1 MREASFL
8 PSRWLFFAAATD
20 EVSLMVI
27 LMIDYRLPT
36 DAVRGYAEWKL
47 SSTLTPLAARRAAS
61 HVTWNYRDHSD
72 PNHFMLT
79 MEFSTIDEAKGFLN

>member
-1 MREASFL
+1 
-8 PSRWLFFAAATD
+8 
-20 EVSLMVI
+20 
-27 LMIDYRLPT
+27 
-36 DAVRGYAEWKL
+36 
-47 SSTLTPLAARRAAS
+47 LAARRAAS